1 MILRPLRA
9 LAAVLLG
16 TAAGVIALAAPAQAA
31 ACPAGTGVTVVVNS
45 GVGCDPDG
53 GGRASDNFAAAGH
66 QLRFAS
72 RAPGFV
78 CRIDGAPANDPCVE
92 AAPSDAYWGLFW
104 SDGTTGTWT
113 YSSLGVTALK
123 VPKGGSVAFVFQGS
137 SKRTQPGVS
146 PQVAAPEPAQPTR
159 STGGGST
166 GSTGSGA
173 RDEKKAAS
181 PKRSTASVSPRA
193 GTAPGSVATP
203 SSAPTSGA
211 APAPSSSAPTTE
223 SAPPAAGE
231 SVEAAGG
238 TDAAVQPLA
247 QEESSSTSAPAVIAG
262 GVLVAL
268 LAAAGGVVWRRRSA
282 G

>member
-9 LAAVLLG
+9 LAVVLLG
-16 TAAGVIALAAPAQAA
+16 TAAGVVALAAPAQAA

-45 GVGCDPDG
+45 GVGCDADG

-78 CRIDGAPANDPCVE
+78 CRVDGAPADDPCVE

-104 SDGTTGTWT
+104 SDGTTGSWT

-137 SKRTQPGVS
+137 SKRTQPAVS
-146 PQVAAPEPAQPTR
+146 PQVTAPEPAQPTR
-159 STGGGST
+159 SSGG

-173 RDEKKAAS
+173 RDGKKATA
-181 PKRSTASVSPRA
+181 PKRSTASTSPRA
-193 GTAPGSVATP
+193 GTAPGSTSTP

-211 APAPSSSAPTTE
+211 TPTPSTSAPTTE
-223 SAPPAAGE
+223 ATAPPAADD
-231 SVEAAGG
+231 SVEAAEG

-247 QEESSSTSAPAVIAG
+247 QEESSGTTAPAVIAG
-262 GVLVAL
+262 VVLVAL
-268 LAAAGGVVWRRRSA
+268 LGAAGGVVWRRRRA